1 MQMPLRRERVR
12 RGRASCEWCKRV
24 KSQSVRDMYCV
35 VKRCMALTSPP
46 WKSIASK
53 YPPHCFISLR
63 RSLLMLSISYMV
75 WEEQRN
81 CEPRLTVTTF
91 GAESLCVENEY
102 VVFPPSVLFHVCG
115 GSFSAV
121 CHRDNAICTHSPPS
135 HSLRRSINTNTR
147 THCLPP

>member
-1 MQMPLRRERVR
+1 MVQE
-12 RGRASCEWCKRV
+12 
-24 KSQSVRDMYCV
+24 
-35 VKRCMALTSPP
+35 
-46 WKSIASK
+46 SK
-53 YPPHCFISLR
+53 ESKCQRYVLCRQTMHGIDFTAMEIHCLQISTTLFH
-63 RSLLMLSISYMV
+63 IITTFTDHAQHSYMV

-81 CEPRLTVTTF
+81 CEPRLAVTTF